1 MTSPDWPWMA
11 SSLSGFARSS
21 AIVETPSVFIAFTP
35 SASAALA
42 GRMRPICSPIQPPLC
57 AMARTKRPLACG
69 EPTSAPTMMA
79 PADSPAMVT
88 LLGSP
93 PNAAMLRFTHCS
105 IAMASIIP

>member
-1 MTSPDWPWMA
+1 
-11 SSLSGFARSS
+11 LSAC
-21 AIVETPSVFIAFTP
+21 IAFTP
-35 SASAALA
+35 AASATDA
-42 GRMRPICSPIQPPLC
+42 GCMRFICSPIQPPLC
-57 AMARTKRPLACG
+57 MMARVNSPLACG

-88 LLGSP
+88 LFGSP